1 MAKQRMSTRDRLQ
14 VVDKSVQSRLKR
26 VRKRLLPITQT
37 GLAAGVAYWLAKD
50 VIGHVQPF
58 FAPIAV
64 VIIIGMN
71 GGDRINKAW
80 DIALGCTLGVLVG
93 DLVFARVGSG
103 AWQIA
108 LIVSGSLLI
117 ASFFSK
123 SQLLNNQV
131 AIGSILLATILPPGA
146 AVPGLDRTVDAFVGC
161 AVAMVT
167 LALIPQAPLASA
179 RAEIATIMGLMSSV
193 LDDVA
198 LGLSTSKPDHIRE
211 ALDLIRGTQS
221 RIDDMSAAIQ
231 SGQESS
237 RISPFLWSQRRSVN
251 SLSLVI
257 PSVDNAVRTTR
268 VLARRALVL
277 CEDGDAITDKQ
288 VEIIDTLA
296 RVSLEFSELYDV
308 NSRRAQAEVIPELV
322 NDLRAAAQDASM
334 EVAGDDA
341 VLSAYAILAQTRSL
355 IVDMLQICGMSRE
368 SALAA
373 LAPTSHTPRYPP
385 ETFDL

>member
-93 DLVFARVGSG
+93 DLVFARLGSG
-103 AWQIA
+103 AWQIT

-131 AIGSILLATILPPGA
+131 AIGSILIATIMPPGA
-146 AVPGLDRTVDAFVGC
+146 AVTGLDRTVDAFVGC